1 MVNVNRRALFGA
13 ADSAALLSSI
23 PQAALAFG
31 ERPITIVVPWPAGGP
46 LDVSARILADA
57 VKGDLGTVIV
67 ENRPGAGGTRGVSS
81 VAREKPDGR
90 TLVVGAV
97 ATHAIN
103 PSLFRHLPYDPV
115 KDFTPVTLI
124 AHVPNVLVIT
134 PAFQKK
140 TGIRTVKDLIA
151 YAKKNPGK
159 LNYASGGN
167 GSAGHLAGVPFQGAG
182 PAKLSV
188 MSGQTQLIFDNL
200 ASATANIE
208 AGKFIPLAVTT
219 AKRAKALPKVPTLEE
234 CGLKGF
240 NISTWYGLFVPAKTP
255 KATVDKLNAA
265 FTKALRSKEVD
276 ARLDKLGG
284 EAAPTTSA
292 QLAALIREE
301 IPKYAKIVKISGAH
315 VD

>member
-13 ADSAALLSSI
+13 AASAALLSSI

-115 KDFTPVTLI
+115 KDFTPVT
-124 AHVPNVLVIT
+124 
-134 PAFQKK
+134 
-140 TGIRTVKDLIA
+140 
-151 YAKKNPGK
+151 
-159 LNYASGGN
+159 
-167 GSAGHLAGVPFQGAG
+167 
-182 PAKLSV
+182 
-188 MSGQTQLIFDNL
+188 
-200 ASATANIE
+200 
-208 AGKFIPLAVTT
+208 
-219 AKRAKALPKVPTLEE
+219 
-234 CGLKGF
+234 
-240 NISTWYGLFVPAKTP
+240 
-255 KATVDKLNAA
+255 
-265 FTKALRSKEVD
+265 
-276 ARLDKLGG
+276 
-284 EAAPTTSA
+284 
-292 QLAALIREE
+292 
-301 IPKYAKIVKISGAH
+301 
-315 VD
+315 

>member
-13 ADSAALLSSI
+13 AASAALLSSI

-167 GSAGHLAGVPFQGAG
+167 GSAGHLAGELFKADTGVNIVHVPFQGAG

-188 MSGQTQLIFDNL
+188 MSGQTQLIFD
-200 ASATANIE
+200 
-208 AGKFIPLAVTT
+208 
-219 AKRAKALPKVPTLEE
+219 KALPKVPTLEE

-292 QLAALIREE
+292 QFAALIREE

>member
-1 MVNVNRRALFGA
+1 M
-13 ADSAALLSSI
+13 
-23 PQAALAFG
+23 
-31 ERPITIVVPWPAGGP
+31 
-46 LDVSARILADA
+46 
-57 VKGDLGTVIV
+57 
-67 ENRPGAGGTRGVSS
+67 
-81 VAREKPDGR
+81 
-90 TLVVGAV
+90 
-97 ATHAIN
+97 
-103 PSLFRHLPYDPV
+103 
-115 KDFTPVTLI
+115 
-124 AHVPNVLVIT
+124 
-134 PAFQKK
+134 
-140 TGIRTVKDLIA
+140 KDLIA

-167 GSAGHLAGVPFQGAG
+167 GSAGHLAGELFKADTGVNIVHVPFQGAG

-292 QLAALIREE
+292 QFAALIREE